1 MTCLAIALT
10 GAGEPGPMQH
20 CERLGCLRGQISIKG
35 IRHVAFPKSCF
46 PSDRAGKCV
55 RLQIGVCFEVLH
67 RYSASQSDCHT
78 EHTVPMLTVA
88 WHHAPVLLLRPQ
100 TEKDEVMRLCFSSTT
115 LIIHSLSSTRRG
127 LLLHYSPY
135 VRFLSLFL
143 MKIKCS
149 VF

>member
-1 MTCLAIALT
+1 MFSN
-10 GAGEPGPMQH
+10 GAERSGEPGPNAAPRAA
-20 CERLGCLRGQISIKG
+20 RLFARTNFDKR
-35 IRHVAFPKSCF
+35 IRRVVFPKSCF

-55 RLQIGVCFEVLH
+55 RLQIEVCFEVLR
-67 RYSASQSDCHT
+67 RYSASQSDCRT

-88 WHHAPVLLLRPQ
+88 WHHAPLLLLRPQ

-115 LIIHSLSSTRRG
+115 LIIHSLSSTGRG

-135 VRFLSLFL
+135 VSFSSLFL